1 MFPEARGL
9 SLGRPGLLAL
19 RWWHTGTRA
28 GWIEEGLEVEDP
40 TMALAA
46 APTEAPREAA
56 EAVEADG
63 PASVAAIGHTEDR
76 LLSTEQTQLFI
87 CIKSSADIVF
97 F

>member
-1 MFPEARGL
+1 
-9 SLGRPGLLAL
+9 
-19 RWWHTGTRA
+19 
-28 GWIEEGLEVEDP
+28 
-40 TMALAA
+40 MALAA

-63 PASVAAIGHTEDR
+63 PASVAAIDHTEDR